1 MAQDSNDAGAWFA
14 GPKGE
19 NAERFA
25 RMLQHIFD
33 DYTFWRRNYF
43 PEDGILLTAKQRRE
57 HEPFWDE
64 FTDRLT
70 ELLARLKADF
80 PFHSPRYAAH
90 MLSEQALPAIAGYF
104 AGMLYNPN
112 NVTSE
117 AAPVTVRLELEA
129 GRMLNQM
136 MGYGDD
142 AWAHLTSGGT
152 IANLEA
158 LWAARQVRYLPLI
171 THDIAKAF
179 GLEVNETE
187 DWSLVSPLEAMT
199 QFRDV
204 FASCIASGASIEEV
218 VEQYL
223 FSPHNPATA
232 GIAAVWSRLNSEGTI
247 LVSEAAHYSL
257 SKVADL
263 LGIGRNNLARI
274 PVDSEFRMRTDCLAD
289 AIKQLKRAGRHIIA
303 IVPTLGTTE
312 EGAIDPM
319 DEVCD
324 LRETLQTN
332 NVTSF
337 WIHAD
342 AAYGGYLRTL
352 VVPDRVGLG
361 EPQTVTVIRGKERE
375 VPLELPHGAPC
386 DALERLPEADS
397 ITVDPHKLGYVPYPC
412 GAVCYRTSLIKPLLR
427 QDAPYISDEVAEPE
441 RERAASAIGPFVLEG
456 SKPGAAAAALWLHH
470 TLIPLRSDGLGV
482 VIRQGVR
489 SAAELHSLLSHWN
502 EWTGDGVVQAVC
514 LSEPQSN
521 IVCFAF
527 RPLASASL
535 HTINLL
541 NRKVYDAFTV
551 PREVERH
558 IYDQRF
564 FISRTFMSSR
574 RYMPETLRPFL
585 KRLGVTEEE
594 YERKGVFLLRCTLM
608 NPWYEVAK
616 QMGRYYLA
624 EMTEEM
630 YRKAEEIAGSMD
642 QG

>member
-1 MAQDSNDAGAWFA
+1 MQDSSSLGAWFL
-14 GPKGE
+14 GPKAE
-19 NAERFA
+19 NAEQFA
-25 RMLQHIFD
+25 RMIQHIFD

-43 PEDGILLTAKQRRE
+43 PDDGILLTAKQRRE

-104 AGMLYNPN
+104 AAMLYNPN
-112 NVTSE
+112 NVTTE

-129 GRMLNQM
+129 SRLLSEM

-152 IANLEA
+152 VANLEA

-171 THDIAKAF
+171 TRDVARAF
-179 GLEVNETE
+179 EVNHGDLG
-187 DWSLVSPLEAMT
+187 DWQVMPPTAAMSR
-199 QFRDV
+199 FHDV
-204 FASCIASGASIEEV
+204 FRACIDNGATFEEV

-223 FSPHNPATA
+223 ISPYNPATQ
-232 GIAAVWSRLNSEGTI
+232 GIAAVWSRIGSEGTI

-257 SKVADL
+257 SKVADV
-263 LGIGRNNLARI
+263 LGIGRNNLVRI
-274 PVDSEFRMRTDCLAD
+274 PVDHEFRMRTDALRD
-289 AIKQLKRAGRHIIA
+289 AIQQLVRSGGHVIA
-303 IVPTLGTTE
+303 VVPTIGTTE

-319 DEVCD
+319 GEVCD
-324 LRETLQTN
+324 ARADLQASGLS
-332 NVTSF
+332 SF

-352 VVPDRVGLG
+352 VVPERVGLG
-361 EPQTVTVIRGKERE
+361 EPCTTTAMHGELRE
-375 VPLELPHGAPC
+375 IELILPHGAPC

-412 GAVCYRTSLIKPLLR
+412 GAVCYRSNMVKPLLR
-427 QDAPYISDEVAEPE
+427 QDAPYISDELGEPD
-441 RERAASAIGPFVLEG
+441 RERSASSIGPFILEG

-489 SAAELHSLLSHWN
+489 SAAELHALLSHWG
-502 EWTGDGVVQAVC
+502 EWTNERRVRAAC
-514 LSEPQSN
+514 LSAPQSN

-527 RPLASASL
+527 RPVREVAL
-535 HTINLL
+535 HQINAL
-541 NRKVYDAFTV
+541 NRAVYEAFTV
-551 PREVERH
+551 PKDVERH

-564 FISRTFMSSR
+564 FVSKTFMNAR
-574 RYMPETLRPFL
+574 RYVPETLRPFL
-585 KRLGVTEEE
+585 TRLGVTEEE
-594 YERKGVFLLRCTLM
+594 YEREGVFLLRCTLM
-608 NPWYEVAK
+608 SPWYDLAK
-616 QMGRYYLA
+616 QSGRYYLA
-624 EMTEEM
+624 DMVEELYCKATEVASELE
-630 YRKAEEIAGSMD
+630 R
-642 QG
+642 

>member
-1 MAQDSNDAGAWFA
+1 MQDPSTPGAWFL

-25 RMLQHIFD
+25 RMIQHIFD

-43 PEDGILLTAKQRRE
+43 PDDGILLTAKQRRD

-112 NVTSE
+112 NVTTE

-129 GRMLNQM
+129 SRLLSEM
-136 MGYGDD
+136 MGYDDD

-171 THDIAKAF
+171 TGDVARAF
-179 GLEVNETE
+179 GVNGGEVENWQAVPPTAALSHFHE
-187 DWSLVSPLEAMT
+187 V
-199 QFRDV
+199 FRACV
-204 FASCIASGASIEEV
+204 ARGATVEEV

-223 FSPHNPATA
+223 ASPHNAATA
-232 GIAAVWSRLNSEGTI
+232 GLAAVWSRLHSEGTI
-247 LVSEAAHYSL
+247 LISEAAHYSL
-257 SKVADL
+257 SKVADV
-263 LGIGRNNLARI
+263 LGIGRNNLVRV
-274 PVDSEFRMRTDCLAD
+274 PVDPEFRMRTDALRE
-289 AIKQLKRAGRHIIA
+289 AIQQIVRSGGHVVAV
-303 IVPTLGTTE
+303 VPTIGTTE

-319 DEVCD
+319 GEVC
-324 LRETLQTN
+324 
-332 NVTSF
+332 NVRADMERSGVSSF

-352 VVPDRVGLG
+352 VVPERVGLG
-361 EPQTVTVIRGKERE
+361 EPRTRTAIRGQPRE
-375 VPLELPHGAPC
+375 IELTLPHGAPC

-412 GAVCYRTSLIKPLLR
+412 GAVCFRSNMVKPLLR
-427 QDAPYISDEVAEPE
+427 QDAPYISDEVGEPD
-441 RERAASAIGPFVLEG
+441 RERSTSSIGPFILEG

-489 SAAELHSLLSHWN
+489 SAAELYELLTHWN
-502 EWTGDGVVQAVC
+502 EWTNEDGVRAVC
-514 LSEPQSN
+514 LSAPQSN

-527 RPLASASL
+527 RPACEATLRETNA
-535 HTINLL
+535 L
-541 NRKVYDAFTV
+541 NRAVYEAFTV
-551 PREVERH
+551 PRELERH

-564 FISRTFMSSR
+564 FVSKTFMSAR
-574 RYMPETLRPFL
+574 RYVPETLRPFL
-585 KRLGVTEEE
+585 ARLGVTEED
-594 YERKGVFLLRCTLM
+594 YEREGVFLLRCTLM
-608 NPWYEVAK
+608 SPWYELAK
-616 QMGRYYLA
+616 QSGRYYLA
-624 EMTEEM
+624 DMVDEL
-630 YRKAEEIAGSMD
+630 YRKAKEVARELGC
-642 QG
+642 

>member
-1 MAQDSNDAGAWFA
+1 MTQDDNGAGAWFL

-19 NAERFA
+19 NAERFS
-25 RMLQHIFD
+25 RMLEHVFD

-129 GRMLNQM
+129 GRLLSEM
-136 MGYGDD
+136 MGYGED

-158 LWAARQVRYLPLI
+158 LWAARQVAYLPLI
-171 THDIAKAF
+171 TKDVASAF
-179 GLEVNETE
+179 AVEAGDTA
-187 DWSLVSPLEAMT
+187 DWRAVSPREAMA
-199 QFRDV
+199 QFHDLFRACV
-204 FASCIASGASIEEV
+204 AQGATVEEV

-223 FSPHNPATA
+223 TSPHNPATA
-232 GIAAVWSRLNSEGTI
+232 GLAAVWSRLDSEGTI

-257 SKVADL
+257 SKVADV
-263 LGIGRNNLARI
+263 LGIGRNNLVRV
-274 PVDSEFRMRTDCLAD
+274 PVDPEFRMRAD
-289 AIKQLKRAGRHIIA
+289 VLREAIQQLIRNGGHVIA
-303 IVPTLGTTE
+303 VVPTIGTTE

-319 DEVCD
+319 GEVCD
-324 LRETLQTN
+324 ARKDLETSG
-332 NVTSF
+332 VASF

-352 VVPDRVGLG
+352 VVPERVGLG
-361 EPQTVTVIRGKERE
+361 EARTTTAVRGEARE
-375 VPLELPHGAPC
+375 VDLALPHGAPC

-397 ITVDPHKLGYVPYPC
+397 VTVDPHKLGYVPYPC
-412 GAVCYRTSLIKPLLR
+412 GAVCYRTNLIKPLLR
-427 QDAPYISDEVAEPE
+427 QDAPYISDEIDTPD
-441 RERAASAIGPFVLEG
+441 REQASSSIGPYILEG

-470 TLIPLRSDGLGV
+470 TLIPLRSDGLGA

-489 SAAELHSLLSHWN
+489 SAAELHALLSLWQ
-502 EWTGDGVVQAVC
+502 EWTGGDGVRAVC
-514 LSEPQSN
+514 LSQPQSN

-527 RPLASASL
+527 RPAFDATLSQ
-535 HTINLL
+535 INAL
-541 NRKVYDAFTV
+541 NRAVYEAFTV
-551 PREVERH
+551 PRDVERH

-564 FISRTFMSSR
+564 FISRTHMSAR
-574 RYMPETLRPFL
+574 RYVPETLRPFL
-585 KRLGVTEEE
+585 ARIGATAEE
-594 YERKGVFLLRCTLM
+594 YEREGVFLLRCTLM
-608 NPWYEVAK
+608 NPWYELAK
-616 QMGRYYLA
+616 DYGRFYLS

-630 YRKAEEIAGSMD
+630 YRKAGEVAREIGR
-642 QG
+642 

>member
-1 MAQDSNDAGAWFA
+1 MTQDDNGAGAWFL

-19 NAERFA
+19 NAERFS
-25 RMLQHIFD
+25 RMLEHVFD

-129 GRMLNQM
+129 GRLLSEM

-158 LWAARQVRYLPLI
+158 LWAARQVAYLPLI
-171 THDIAKAF
+171 TKDVASAF
-179 GLEVNETE
+179 AVEAGDTA
-187 DWSLVSPLEAMT
+187 DWRAVSPREAMA
-199 QFRDV
+199 QFHDLFR
-204 FASCIASGASIEEV
+204 ACIAQGATVGEV

-223 FSPHNPATA
+223 TSPHNPATA
-232 GIAAVWSRLNSEGTI
+232 GIAAVWSRLGSEGTI

-257 SKVADL
+257 SKVADV
-263 LGIGRNNLARI
+263 LGIGRNNLVRI
-274 PVDSEFRMRTDCLAD
+274 PVDPEFRMRTDVLREAIQQLIRNGGHVLAV
-289 AIKQLKRAGRHIIA
+289 
-303 IVPTLGTTE
+303 VPTIGTTE

-319 DEVCD
+319 GEVCD
-324 LRETLQTN
+324 ARKDLETSG
-332 NVTSF
+332 VASF

-352 VVPDRVGLG
+352 VVPERVGLG
-361 EPQTVTVIRGKERE
+361 EARTTTAVRGEARE
-375 VPLELPHGAPC
+375 VDLVLPHGAPC

-397 ITVDPHKLGYVPYPC
+397 VTVDPHKLGYVPYPC
-412 GAVCYRTSLIKPLLR
+412 GAVCYRTNLIKPLLR
-427 QDAPYISDEVAEPE
+427 QDAPYISDEIDTPD
-441 RERAASAIGPFVLEG
+441 REQASSSIGLYILEG

-470 TLIPLRSDGLGV
+470 TLIPLRSDGLGA

-489 SAAELHSLLSHWN
+489 SAAELHALLSSWQ
-502 EWTGDGVVQAVC
+502 EWTGGDGVRAVC
-514 LSEPQSN
+514 LSQPQSN

-527 RPLASASL
+527 RHAFDATLSQ
-535 HTINLL
+535 INAL
-541 NRKVYDAFTV
+541 NRAVYEAFTV
-551 PREVERH
+551 PRDVERH

-564 FISRTFMSSR
+564 FISRTHMSAR
-574 RYMPETLRPFL
+574 RYVPETLRPFL
-585 KRLGVTEEE
+585 ARIGATAEE
-594 YERKGVFLLRCTLM
+594 YEREGVFLLRCTLM
-608 NPWYEVAK
+608 NPWYELAK
-616 QMGRYYLA
+616 ESGRFYLS
-624 EMTEEM
+624 EMTEEL
-630 YRKAEEIAGSMD
+630 YRKADEVAREIGR
-642 QG
+642 

>member
-1 MAQDSNDAGAWFA
+1 MTLDNNGAGAWFA

-19 NAERFA
+19 NADRFA
-25 RMLQHIFD
+25 RMLRHIFD

-129 GRMLNQM
+129 GRLLSEM
-136 MGYGDD
+136 MGYGED

-152 IANLEA
+152 VANLEA

-171 THDIAKAF
+171 ARDMAGALGIEAD
-179 GLEVNETE
+179 E
-187 DWSLVSPLEAMT
+187 DEQWRAVSPGAAMSRF
-199 QFRDV
+199 QDLFQQAV
-204 FASCIASGASIEEV
+204 AKGATVEEV

-223 FSPHNPATA
+223 TSPYNPATA
-232 GIAAVWSRLNSEGTI
+232 GLAAVWSRLDSEGTI
-247 LVSEAAHYSL
+247 IVSEAAHYSL
-257 SKVADL
+257 SKVADV
-263 LGIGRNNLARI
+263 LGIGRNNLVRI
-274 PVDSEFRMRTDCLAD
+274 PVDSAFRMRTDVLRE
-289 AIKQLKRAGRHIIA
+289 AIQQLTRNGGHVIA
-303 IVPTLGTTE
+303 VVPTIGTTE

-319 DEVCD
+319 GEVCEARAE
-324 LRETLQTN
+324 LESSA
-332 NVTSF
+332 VSSF

-352 VVPDRVGLG
+352 VLPQRVGLG
-361 EPQTVTVIRGKERE
+361 EPRTVTSVQGELRE
-375 VPLELPHGAPC
+375 VDLVLPHGAPC

-412 GAVCYRTSLIKPLLR
+412 GAVCYRTNLIKPLLR
-427 QDAPYISDEVAEPE
+427 QDAPYISEEIEDPD
-441 RERAASAIGPFVLEG
+441 RERAASSIGLFILEG

-489 SAAELHSLLSHWN
+489 SAAELHALLSSWQ
-502 EWTGDGVVQAVC
+502 EWTGLDGVRAVC
-514 LSEPQSN
+514 LSQPQSN

-527 RPLASASL
+527 RPASDTSL
-535 HTINLL
+535 RTINTL
-541 NRKVYDAFTV
+541 NRALYEAFTV
-551 PREVERH
+551 PRDVERH

-564 FISRTFMSSR
+564 FISRTHMTAR
-574 RYMPETLRPFL
+574 RYRPETLRPFL
-585 KRLGVTEEE
+585 TRLGATEEE
-594 YERKGVFLLRCTLM
+594 YEREGVFLLRCTLM
-608 NPWYEVAK
+608 NPWYELAK
-616 QMGRYYLA
+616 ESGRFYLS
-624 EMTEEM
+624 EMTEEL
-630 YRKAEEIAGSMD
+630 YRKAAQVATTLGKR
-642 QG
+642 